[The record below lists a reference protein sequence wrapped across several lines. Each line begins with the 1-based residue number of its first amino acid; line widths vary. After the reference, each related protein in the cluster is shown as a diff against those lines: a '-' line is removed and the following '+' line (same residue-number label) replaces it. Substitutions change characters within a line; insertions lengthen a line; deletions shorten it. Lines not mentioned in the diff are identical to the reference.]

1 MIHICQGYSLAD
13 ERHAS
18 MFRDRKA
25 LFVDLLGWDVPVAD
39 DQYEIDR
46 YDGDEALYLIAI
58 DDDGQH
64 TGSMRLLPTEPGHL
78 LADLFAGLCVEDIP
92 RGRHVMEITRLCLPQ
107 RLGSVGRLWVRNR
120 LISAMV
126 DYALANRVSVLTGVV
141 TAAFR
146 EQVLAMGWRAAPLG
160 PARMRGGVELGAFRL
175 HIDADTP
182 ARLAA
187 NGIYSP
193 GMIVPAA
200 VEAA

>member
-13 ERHAS
+13 QRHAS

-25 LFVDLLGWDVPVAD
+25 LFVDLLGWDVSVAD

-46 YDGDEALYLIAI
+46 YDGDNALYLIAT

-64 TGSMRLLPTEPGHL
+64 VGSMRLLPTEAEHL
-78 LADLFAGLCVEDIP
+78 LADLFSGLCTDYLP
-92 RGRHVMEITRLCLPQ
+92 RGPHVMEITRLCLPQ

-126 DYALANRVSVLTGVV
+126 DHALRNDVTVLTGVV

-146 EQVLAMGWRAAPLG
+146 EQVLAMGWHAAALG
-160 PARMRGGVELGAFRL
+160 PARLRDGIALGAFRL
-175 HIDADTP
+175 HIDAETP
-182 ARLAA
+182 ALLAA

-193 GMIVPAA
+193 GMIVPTA